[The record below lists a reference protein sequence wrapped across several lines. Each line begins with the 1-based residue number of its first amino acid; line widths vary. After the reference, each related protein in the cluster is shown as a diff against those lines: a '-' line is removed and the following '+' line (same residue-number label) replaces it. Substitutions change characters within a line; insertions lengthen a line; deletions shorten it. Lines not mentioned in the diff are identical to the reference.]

1 MGSLDNAH
9 RRLMRGEPI
18 TAENGWEQ
26 VQPAIRSAER
36 AAALTQQLLAFARR
50 QPLSPQALDLNRLV
64 SGMSE
69 LLRRTL
75 DETIKIETVLAG
87 GLWPVSADSSQLES
101 AIINLAVNARDAMPS
116 GGRLTIETANTFL
129 DEAYAGSH
137 EEVVAGQFVL
147 LAITDDGAGMTR
159 EVLRQAFDPFFTTK
173 EVGQGTGLGLSQVYG
188 FIKQSGGHIKVYSE
202 PGQGTTVKMYLPRL
216 ASAEASAEIPA
227 QSGAIPSGSKAELIL
242 VVEDEDDVR
251 ASTVG
256 MLEELGYGVLKA
268 ADGPAALRLL
278 ADHPQTRLLFTDVG
292 LPGGLNGRQLADTAR
307 EMRPDLRVLYTTGY
321 ARNAIVHHG
330 TLDPGV
336 ELMVKPFTYA
346 ALAAKIRAML

>member
-1 MGSLDNAH
+1 
-9 RRLMRGEPI
+9 
-18 TAENGWEQ
+18 
-26 VQPAIRSAER
+26 
-36 AAALTQQLLAFARR
+36 
-50 QPLSPQALDLNRLV
+50 
-64 SGMSE
+64 MSKE
-69 LLRRTL
+69 
-75 DETIKIETVLAG
+75 VA
-87 GLWPVSADSSQLES
+87 
-101 AIINLAVNARDAMPS
+101 
-116 GGRLTIETANTFL
+116 
-129 DEAYAGSH
+129 SH
-137 EEVVAGQFVL
+137 
-147 LAITDDGAGMTR
+147 
-159 EVLRQAFDPFFTTK
+159 AFDPFFTTK
-173 EVGQGTGLGLSQVYG
+173 EVGRGTGLGLSQVYG
-188 FIKQSGGHIKVYSE
+188 FTKQSGGHIKVYSE
-202 PGQGTTVKMYLPRL
+202 PGHGTTVKMYLPRVVSSDT
-216 ASAEASAEIPA
+216 AAEISA
-227 QSGAIPSGSKAELIL
+227 QPGATPTGSKAELIL

-256 MLEELGYGVLKA
+256 MLEELGYAVLKA